1 MAKKKKSKSTGLIFN
16 VVIIALAVLTV
27 CTLFMP
33 ILKTSVLT
41 LGKELGSVSATG
53 ADVFTGAFASEASTE
68 LSDGANMIY
77 GLRTGDE
84 NTFVAVVMIWSY
96 ILTVLVALGT
106 LVFAVLGMLGM
117 KFRLVNTVLGCALV
131 VLALVAFIFT
141 LVVASKNTAIETLAD
156 KESGVKVR
164 AMITAYMM
172 FAGLIA
178 GGLQVYKARQK

>member
-1 MAKKKKSKSTGLIFN
+1 MAKKKKSNVSLIMN
-16 VVIIALAVLTV
+16 IVIIALAVLTV

-96 ILTVLVALGT
+96 MLTVMVALGT
-106 LVFAVLGMLGM
+106 LVFAVLNILGM
-117 KFRLVNTVLGCALV
+117 KFRLVNTVLGGALV

-141 LVVASKNTAIETLAD
+141 LVVAAKNTSLTEVVAD
-156 KESGVKVR
+156 KPTGSKLS
-164 AMITAYMM
+164 AMVAAYFM

>member
-1 MAKKKKSKSTGLIFN
+1 MAKKKSKSGLILN
-16 VVIIALAVLTV
+16 IVIIALAVLTV

-33 ILKTSVLT
+33 ILKTSLLT
-41 LGKELGSVSATG
+41 LGAEMGTVSATG
-53 ADVFTGAFASEASTE
+53 ADVFAGAFASEASLEMSEGTA
-68 LSDGANMIY
+68 LIY

>member
-1 MAKKKKSKSTGLIFN
+1 MAKKKNMTGLIFN

-96 ILTVLVALGT
+96 MLTVMVALGT

-117 KFRLVNTVLGCALV
+117 KFRLVNTILGGALV
-131 VLALVAFIFT
+131 VLALVTFIFA
-141 LVVASKNTAIETLAD
+141 LIVASKNTAIETLGD

-172 FAGLIA
+172 FAGLVA

>member
-1 MAKKKKSKSTGLIFN
+1 MAKKKSGTALILN
-16 VVIIALAVLTV
+16 IVIIALAVLTV

-33 ILKTSVLT
+33 ILKSSVLT

-53 ADVFTGAFASEASTE
+53 ADVFTGAFASEASSE

-96 ILTVLVALGT
+96 MLTVMVALGT

-117 KFRLVNTVLGCALV
+117 RFRLVNTVLGSALV
-131 VLALVAFIFT
+131 VLSIVAFIFT
-141 LVVASKNTAIETLAD
+141 LIVASKNTAIETIAD
-156 KESGVKVR
+156 RESGVKVR
-164 AMITAYMM
+164 AMITAYFM
-172 FAGLIA
+172 FAALVA
-178 GGLQVYKARQK
+178 GGLQVYRARQK

>member
-1 MAKKKKSKSTGLIFN
+1 MAKKKKSNVSLIMN
-16 VVIIALAVLTV
+16 IVIIALAVLTV

>member
-1 MAKKKKSKSTGLIFN
+1 MAKKKKSNVSLIMN
-16 VVIIALAVLTV
+16 IVIIALAVLTV

-117 KFRLVNTVLGCALV
+117 KFRLVNTVLGAALV

>member
-1 MAKKKKSKSTGLIFN
+1 MAKKKKSNVSLIMN
-16 VVIIALAVLTV
+16 IVIIALAVLTV

-77 GLRTGDE
+77 GLRAGDE

-117 KFRLVNTVLGCALV
+117 KFRLVNTVLGGALV

>member
-1 MAKKKKSKSTGLIFN
+1 MAKKKKSNVGLIMN
-16 VVIIALAVLTV
+16 IVIIALAVLTV

-117 KFRLVNTVLGCALV
+117 KFRLVNTVLGGALV

>member
-1 MAKKKKSKSTGLIFN
+1 MAKKKSSTGLILN
-16 VVIIALAVLTV
+16 IVIIALAVLTV

-117 KFRLVNTVLGCALV
+117 KFRLINTILGGALV
-131 VLALVAFIFT
+131 VLSIVTFIFA
-141 LVVASKNTAIETLAD
+141 LIVASKNTAIETLAD

-178 GGLQVYKARQK
+178 GGLQVYKAKQK

>member
-1 MAKKKKSKSTGLIFN
+1 
-16 VVIIALAVLTV
+16 
-27 CTLFMP
+27 
-33 ILKTSVLT
+33 
-41 LGKELGSVSATG
+41 
-53 ADVFTGAFASEASTE
+53 
-68 LSDGANMIY
+68 MIY

-96 ILTVLVALGT
+96 MLTVMVALGT

-117 KFRLVNTVLGCALV
+117 KFRLVNTILGGALV
-131 VLALVAFIFT
+131 VLALVTFIFA
-141 LVVASKNTAIETLAD
+141 LIVASKNTVIETLGD

-172 FAGLIA
+172 FAGLVA

>member
-1 MAKKKKSKSTGLIFN
+1 MAKKKKSNVSLIMN
-16 VVIIALAVLTV
+16 IVIIALAVLTV

-117 KFRLVNTVLGCALV
+117 KFRLVNTVLGGALV